1 MDKYFLSKK
10 IKESISVK
18 KKLINEIK
26 NIDQVVSKITES
38 LNNGGKILFCGN
50 GGSAADAQHLAT
62 ELIVR
67 LKPVVNRNA
76 LPAISLALDTSY
88 LTACGNDFSFNKV
101 FSRAIEGLGKKE
113 DILVAIST
121 SGNSKNIINALKVA
135 KKKNI
140 FSVAFLGNNGGKC
153 KKFSDIPLV
162 VKSKITA
169 HIQES
174 HIFLGHCILESVE
187 NEILKKNKRII

>member
-1 MDKYFLSKK
+1 MDKSLFSEK
-10 IKESISVK
+10 INQSILVK
-18 KKLINEIK
+18 KRLINQFKKLDET
-26 NIDQVVSKITES
+26 VLKIISS

-67 LKPVVNRNA
+67 LRPAVSRNA
-76 LPAISLALDTSY
+76 LPSMSLALDTSY

-113 DILVAIST
+113 DVLIAIST
-121 SGNSKNIINALKVA
+121 SGNSQNIVNALKAA
-135 KKKNI
+135 KKKKI
-140 FSVAFLGNNGGKC
+140 FSIALLGNGGGKC
-153 KKFSDIPLV
+153 KNFSDISILV
-162 VKSKITA
+162 DSKITA

-174 HIFLGHCILESVE
+174 HIFLGHCILEAVE
-187 NEILKKNKRII
+187 NKILNKNY